1 MAHVYLSYSR
11 QDTSFV
17 DLIEVDLN
25 DQGHVVWRDSSN
37 IRQGDD
43 WGGAIAE
50 ALVDAYAVVI
60 VLSNNAL
67 NSEWVLQEIELARD
81 LDKSMVLTIIGEC
94 PVPASLEEAATVDFS
109 QTAEAGN
116 VENLLQYRRSLHA
129 LVDILDE
136 RYPLRLH
143 LRELEDSHGEVREG
157 AARALGDLGE
167 PGAASALIGLLSDQ
181 DADVRYAAAEALGK
195 LGAQSAL
202 KSLAKRLDGD
212 DDPDVRAAAATAL
225 GQLKVAD
232 AINPLMQALDDSDRV
247 TRGSAARALGYLASD
262 APVPQLIYL
271 MRNDPIFDVR
281 QAAGWALCAI
291 GGPQAERALERV
303 GLKCEDLE
311 AQEA

>member
-25 DQGHVVWRDSSN
+25 DQGHAVWRDSSK
-37 IRQGDD
+37 IRQGED
-43 WGGAIAE
+43 WGEALSGAIDE
-50 ALVDAYAVVI
+50 AYTVVV
-60 VLSNNAL
+60 VLSNNAI
-67 NSEWVLQEIELARD
+67 NSEWVLQEIESARD
-81 LDKSMVLTIIGEC
+81 QDKSIVLTVIEEC
-94 PVPASLEEAATVDFS
+94 PVPATLEEEAAVDFT

-116 VENLLQYRRSLHA
+116 VENLLQYRRALHA

-167 PGAASALIGLLSDQ
+167 TGAASTLIRVLSDQ

-202 KSLAKRLDGD
+202 KSLVQRLDGD

-247 TRGSAARALGYLASD
+247 ARGSAARALGHLASD
-262 APVPQLIYL
+262 APVPQLIHL
-271 MRNDPIFDVR
+271 MRNDPISDVR

-291 GGPQAERALERV
+291 GGPQAERALNRV
-303 GLKCEDLE
+303 GLKCEDLQD
-311 AQEA
+311 QEA